1 MSNEI
6 EYIYGPICINNIRI
20 YMKYMHVCI
29 IPTSNYMDYR
39 LFFWSLYI
47 CLAKNSISKFNYQDL
62 CKLKSIYMNK
72 YVCITNITHQDNGFS
87 DLYGI

>member
-1 MSNEI
+1 
-6 EYIYGPICINNIRI
+6 
-20 YMKYMHVCI
+20 MKYMHVCI